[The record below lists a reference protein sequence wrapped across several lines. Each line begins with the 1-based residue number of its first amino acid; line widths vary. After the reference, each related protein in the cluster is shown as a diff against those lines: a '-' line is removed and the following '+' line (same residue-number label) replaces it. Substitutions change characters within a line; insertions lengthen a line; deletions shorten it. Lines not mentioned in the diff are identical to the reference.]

1 MADDRIR
8 AKEPKK
14 REDRWSKG
22 QIEAVLHENGRY
34 EVAVNS
40 GSDQHELSVSKAI
53 YDLFTGRL
61 DIEDGEEP
69 VGETVYFIEKGG

>member
-34 EVAVNS
+34 EVAVSS
-40 GSDQHELSVSKAI
+40 GSD
-53 YDLFTGRL
+53 
-61 DIEDGEEP
+61 
-69 VGETVYFIEKGG
+69 